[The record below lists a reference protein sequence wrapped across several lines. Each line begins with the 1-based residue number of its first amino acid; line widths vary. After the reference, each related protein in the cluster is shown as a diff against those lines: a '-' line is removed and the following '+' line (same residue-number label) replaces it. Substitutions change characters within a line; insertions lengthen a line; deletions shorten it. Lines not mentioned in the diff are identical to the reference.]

1 MLGAY
6 QISLMKI
13 FVAPLVYFLLRCYL
27 STVRVRT
34 LHEDALL
41 QFLESGRKGIGP
53 IWHQRFLGVLGYVK
67 KCRHLSLSIMISMSR
82 DGGWIAPVV
91 NCLGL
96 RPVRGSSSRGG
107 KEALAAM
114 VQDLASNQAALHVVD
129 GPQGPKGVVKAGLIR
144 LAPLSPAAI
153 FPVFF
158 S

>member
-41 QFLESGRKGIGP
+41 QFLESGRKGIGA

-67 KCRHLSLSIMISMSR
+67 KFRHLSLSIMISMSR
-82 DGGWIAPVV
+82 DGDWIAPAV

-107 KEALAAM
+107 KGALAAM
-114 VQDLASNQAALHVVD
+114 GQRSEERRV
-129 GPQGPKGVVKAGLIR
+129 
-144 LAPLSPAAI
+144 
-153 FPVFF
+153 
-158 S
+158 